1 VPDLDP
7 EDEYPNGKRAVDNV
21 RRVIH
26 VECLF
31 ITMHIIRL
39 RGPWEYKPL
48 ARVSIGEGD
57 VRRESVESLPPGGR
71 IQLPS
76 DWGSTLGAAF
86 RGRVRYERRFGLPTN
101 LDPHERVWLVVEGV
115 DYFGA
120 VSLNATALG
129 PIIGYNCP
137 TEFDVTDILS
147 PRNVVTLDVEL
158 PQYQSGAAAPD
169 RPGREQLAGGPI
181 GEVRLEIRS

>member
-1 VPDLDP
+1 
-7 EDEYPNGKRAVDNV
+7 
-21 RRVIH
+21 
-26 VECLF
+26 
-31 ITMHIIRL
+31 MHIIRL

-48 ARVSIGEGD
+48 AHVSIGDGD

-71 IQLPS
+71 VQLPA
-76 DWGSTLGAAF
+76 DWGATLGADF

-101 LDPHERVWLVVEGV
+101 LDRQERVWLVVEGV

-120 VSLNATALG
+120 VSLNVTPLG

-158 PQYQSGAAAPD
+158 PQYASGATAPD
-169 RPGREQLAGGPI
+169 RPGREVLPGGPI
-181 GEVRLEIRS
+181 GEVRLEIHQGKQ